1 MLDLCPCTA
10 EVLSGNTELI
20 AIEGAEKGAEMIRRP
35 HSIKRTVAAKLRS
48 YGLRFDCVGR

>member
-10 EVLSGNTELI
+10 EVLPGNTELN

-48 YGLRFDCVGR
+48 YGLRFDRVGR